1 MHERVSR
8 PPLSR
13 RVEVPQ
19 TKHQTQF
26 ALRTTSSARIGDVIG
41 AAAGISIS
49 VPCHSLRRSTVPCM
63 PTIGRFG
70 SKGPRR
76 GGGAARSRLW
86 EGKFS
91 SLSASPALSEETTLG
106 SHFRRLDPH
115 RRRRRPTENWETGK
129 HGGRMPCQLVVPDDR
144 ILVVSFA
151 PETGLGIG
159 RTIALKIEKKQRNPA
174 TNETRHRIARCNGE
188 RPEGKQGLSAFDE
201 FDRDPRKMP
210 EHK

>member
-41 AAAGISIS
+41 AAAEISIS

-86 EGKFS
+86 EGNLALCRPPRLVGRDDAGLT
-91 SLSASPALSEETTLG
+91 LSKVGSPSAAPPSNRKLG
-106 SHFRRLDPH
+106 NRQA
-115 RRRRRPTENWETGK
+115 RRPNALLTCCSGRPNTSGQFCAGNRTWNWTHDSPE
-129 HGGRMPCQLVVPDDR
+129 DR
-144 ILVVSFA
+144 KEAEESSH
-151 PETGLGIG
+151 
-159 RTIALKIEKKQRNPA
+159 Q
-174 TNETRHRIARCNGE
+174 
-188 RPEGKQGLSAFDE
+188 
-201 FDRDPRKMP
+201 
-210 EHK
+210 